1 MVARAALMLTRR
13 GVLTMDEAR
22 RLAANIAK
30 LPNYLAANPDSTHWH
45 FMELTMADDDMVKLA
60 DRLIPLLKEYDLP
73 NVIQA
78 LSWHLMGAVNLANK
92 ATSINR
98 ELQRALEYAEEK
110 TFWTNDAIK
119 KILREKKWE
128 F

>member
-1 MVARAALMLTRR
+1 
-13 GVLTMDEAR
+13 MD
-22 RLAANIAK
+22 
-30 LPNYLAANPDSTHWH
+30 
-45 FMELTMADDDMVKLA
+45 DDDMETLA

-119 KILREKKWE
+119 KILREKK
-128 F
+128 

>member
-1 MVARAALMLTRR
+1 
-13 GVLTMDEAR
+13 MD
-22 RLAANIAK
+22 
-30 LPNYLAANPDSTHWH
+30 
-45 FMELTMADDDMVKLA
+45 DDDMETLA

-119 KILREKKWE
+119 KILRNPKTEAR
-128 F
+128 